1 MQTKTIFRPALAL
14 LLCGAAMLWGG
25 AMGQSSETP
34 TEPEPTLI
42 AVPDWETVNSCI
54 AADGDLDI
62 RLNEGTADIPND
74 WIVSC
79 TPADP
84 NATPPEVAP
93 PPGGVEVDEPAIPSP
108 PEPARIAVSIFNPP
122 GTPPD
127 YSLKS
132 ACLKFGGVAEEIA
145 NAKEYVCSE
154 IDINDTFCFGGSK
167 EALPCKGL
175 YDHVRRCN
183 YYNRRTLDPFYCA
196 QVCATGFACGDECLV
211 AGVRPNQEQI
221 DNLNLR
227 ESNRPFPE
235 GQKKQKVLFAVE
247 ANTRGSARYELLQ
260 GGSALSI
267 STDVPVFLERN
278 IAPIVLVAP
287 EQLPEAGLKYAAT
300 VRASF
305 SCGGLDK
312 KHGEIL
318 RPFEITATSDE
329 RTSAIGQSLE
339 EWWNSLQ

>member
-14 LLCGAAMLWGG
+14 ALLFCGAAMLGLGLWSS
-25 AMGQSSETP
+25 AAGQGQTPILFSENPEGFNECIVNYGEFTP
-34 TEPEPTLI
+34 VDDGDAQCTPRP
-42 AVPDWETVNSCI
+42 PDW
-54 AADGDLDI
+54 
-62 RLNEGTADIPND
+62 
-74 WIVSC
+74 
-79 TPADP
+79 
-84 NATPPEVAP
+84 TPPP
-93 PPGGVEVDEPAIPSP
+93 PPSGVEVDEPDAPSP
-108 PEPARIAVSIFNPP
+108 PEPARAAVPIFNPP

-132 ACLKFGGVAEEIA
+132 TCLKFGGIAEEIA

-247 ANTRGSARYELLQ
+247 ANTRGSAHYELLQ